1 MKRIRKQKWLRY
13 TLSALAVSVLLTVY
27 MIMTVEGEGRVP
39 KFAMMR
45 LEDIGPGGQYGSL
58 EQLGKLRAVLEY
70 LQDEQANYHLA
81 VIPRWIDIPKD
92 GPRYDVR
99 LDDPD
104 NPYAASFRRVLHE
117 AVDGGA
123 TLGMHGYTHQ
133 VGDVRRDDGHQE
145 SGIGNEFNVDG
156 LKETKKAEFAERR
169 VKEGLAIFT
178 NIGLKP
184 QFWEAP
190 HYHTTAEQDRMFRSY
205 FGLHYQAD
213 VQANRNAP
221 AAQYAGGR
229 NNGYGASTLGAAY
242 VPTPLDY
249 IPSNKDE
256 KMILDRMGKTGM
268 VTSFFFHPFLEFK
281 YMEKVTDSD
290 GEPVLRDGIPEYRY
304 ASSGKSLLHKLV
316 AGLKAKGYAF
326 YSIQDYV
333 PFTPA
338 NSIKLPAV
346 SGGAREKGYP
356 LLGDANG
363 DGQLDMIH
371 LDAKSGVIYVTEGRY
386 RGLRNE
392 ESPVPTEWGRID
404 YVKGSAAA
412 VSGRDDTG
420 PCTLW
425 MANASG
431 KLERYASDGSRFV
444 KSGSWKID
452 ASRWSRL
459 YMLRQPNGDMVVAG
473 LSLDKL
479 ELYGWRIRQGEV
491 QPLKPYRFRNA
502 LKSELQPR
510 QDGTIFIARN
520 RASSGIQLRPDPVSL
535 EWSFGRTDTGLPNEA
550 GLLKFGDY
558 NGDGLEDAIRFDP
571 ATMRYTVYLR
581 GGEGQWRQ
589 ISTFGPWGQP
599 GADAELAIADFDGN
613 GKSDLGL
620 TNHKDGYLDTALSF
634 VHLK

>member
-1 MKRIRKQKWLRY
+1 MKRIRKQTWLRY
-13 TLSALAVSVLLTVY
+13 ALSALAVSVLVAVQ
-27 MIMTVEGEGRVP
+27 MIMTAEGEGRVP

-45 LEDIGPGGQYGSL
+45 LEDIGPGGQYGSP
-58 EQLGKLRAVLEY
+58 EQLGKLRAVFEY
-70 LQDEQANYHLA
+70 LREEGVTYHLA

-92 GPRYDVR
+92 GPRYDLR
-99 LDDPD
+99 LDDPAD
-104 NPYAASFRRVLHE
+104 PYAASFRRVLRE

-145 SGIGNEFNVDG
+145 SGIGNEFNVED
-156 LKETKKAEFAERR
+156 LKETKTAGFAERR
-169 VKEGLAIFT
+169 IKEGLAIFT

-213 VQANRNAP
+213 VQTNRNAP
-221 AAQYAGGR
+221 AVQYTSGR

-256 KMILDRMGKTGM
+256 KMILDRMGKSGM

-281 YMEKVTDSD
+281 YMEKVTDAD
-290 GEPVLRDGIPEYRY
+290 GEPALRDGLPEYRY
-304 ASSGKSLLHKLV
+304 AGSGKSLLHKLV
-316 AGLKAKGYAF
+316 SGLKAKGYTF

-338 NSIKLPAV
+338 ASARLPAV

-363 DGQLDMIH
+363 DGQLDIIH
-371 LDAKSGVIYVTEGRY
+371 LDARSGTVYVTEGRY

-392 ESPVPTEWGRID
+392 AAPPPAEWGRVG
-404 YVKGSAAA
+404 YVKGSAAT
-412 VSGRDDTG
+412 VSGRDEAG

-425 MANASG
+425 MANADG
-431 KLERYASDGSRFV
+431 QLERLVSNGGRFV
-444 KSGSWKID
+444 KQGSWKIE
-452 ASRWSRL
+452 ANRWSRL
-459 YMLRQPNGDMVVAG
+459 FALRQPNGDMVVAG

-479 ELYGWRIRQGEV
+479 ELYGWRIRQGDM

-502 LKSELQPR
+502 LKSEIQPR
-510 QDGTIFIARN
+510 QDGTIFVARN
-520 RASSGIQLRPDPVSL
+520 RASSGIQLRPDTSAL

-550 GLLKFGDY
+550 GLLKFGDF
-558 NGDGLEDAIRFDP
+558 NGDGLEDVIRFDP
-571 ATMRYTVYLR
+571 ATMKYAVYLR
-581 GGEGQWRQ
+581 NSEAQWRQ
-589 ISTFGPWGQP
+589 LSTFGPWGRP
-599 GADAELAIADFDGN
+599 GADAELVIADFDGN

-620 TNHKDGYLDTALSF
+620 MNHADGYLDTALSF
-634 VHLK
+634 VHLQ